1 MANRPDQD
9 FPVYVVEDDESVRN
23 SFCALLNAHGYATMP
38 CASAESFLKTFDPAQ
53 KACMLLD
60 VRLPGMSG
68 AQLQAQL
75 AEMGIDIP
83 IIVVTAHG
91 DVPIAVQVMRNG
103 AIDFIEK
110 PTEAGRLL
118 EAIELA
124 GGLLA
129 NRAPAQLSKKIIAD
143 RLTKLTDREKE
154 VLRHM
159 LEGKL
164 NKEIAAE
171 LGISRRTIEVHRWR
185 IREKMQ
191 VRGIA
196 DLIRI
201 LG

>member
-1 MANRPDQD
+1 MANSPDQE
-9 FPVYVVEDDESVRN
+9 FSVYVVEDDDSVRK
-23 SFCALLNAHGYATMP
+23 SFCALLNAHGYATVP
-38 CASAESFLKTFDPAQ
+38 CDSAESFLKRFDPEQ

-68 AQLQAQL
+68 VQLQTQL
-75 AEMGIDIP
+75 AEMGIGIP

-91 DVPIAVQVMRNG
+91 DIPIAVQVMRNG

-110 PTEAGRLL
+110 PTEADQLL
-118 EAIELA
+118 EAIDMA
-124 GGLLA
+124 VGLLA
-129 NRAPAQLSKKIIAD
+129 NRTPSELPKKIIAD
-143 RLTKLTDREKE
+143 RLAKLTDREKE

-196 DLIRI
+196 DLIRM

>member
-9 FPVYVVEDDESVRN
+9 FSVYVVEDDESVRN
-23 SFCALLNAHGYATMP
+23 SFCALLNAHGYATLP
-38 CASAESFLKTFDPAQ
+38 CESAEGFLKTFDPEQ

-68 AQLQAQL
+68 PQLQAQL

-129 NRAPAQLSKKIIAD
+129 NRTPFELPKKIIAD
-143 RLTKLTDREKE
+143 RLAKLTDREKE

-196 DLIRI
+196 ELIRM

>member
-1 MANRPDQD
+1 MANRRDQD
-9 FPVYVVEDDESVRN
+9 FSIYVVEDHDAVQK
-23 SFCALLNAHGYATMP
+23 SFCALLNAHGYVTVP
-38 CASAESFLKTFDPAQ
+38 CESAEVFLKLFDPLK

-60 VRLPGMSG
+60 VRLPGISG
-68 AQLQAQL
+68 VQLQAQL

-83 IIVVTAHG
+83 IIIVTAHG
-91 DVPIAVQVMRNG
+91 DVPIAVQAMRAG

-110 PTEAGRLL
+110 PTEADRLL

-124 GGLLA
+124 GDLLA
-129 NRAPAQLSKKIIAD
+129 NRSPSELPKKVVSA
-143 RLTKLTDREKE
+143 RLAKLTDREKE
-154 VLRHM
+154 VLRYM
-159 LEGKL
+159 LQGKL

-196 DLIRI
+196 DLVRM

>member
-1 MANRPDQD
+1 
-9 FPVYVVEDDESVRN
+9 
-23 SFCALLNAHGYATMP
+23 
-38 CASAESFLKTFDPAQ
+38 
-53 KACMLLD
+53 
-60 VRLPGMSG
+60 
-68 AQLQAQL
+68 
-75 AEMGIDIP
+75 MGIDIP

-129 NRAPAQLSKKIIAD
+129 NRAPSELPKKIIAD
-143 RLTKLTDREKE
+143 RLAKLTDREKE